1 MLVEKVWSQVN
12 RALLRLRNVSYT
24 LRSKTGEEEGQSLVE
39 YAIAVALIAVVAMGA
54 IQALGGGIANL
65 FTRLLGRISGI
76 G

>member
-1 MLVEKVWSQVN
+1 MFFEKMSSRVN
-12 RALLRLRNVSYT
+12 RLLLRAQNATHALRGKASE
-24 LRSKTGEEEGQSLVE
+24 KGQSLVE